1 MILLDTHVLI
11 WMASDPKRLSK
22 KARDAIRD
30 ARQKTGVAV
39 ATITLWELAWL
50 AENGRI
56 QVVGSVESFVRET
69 VARVIVKPMTPEIAA
84 LAVRLRAGFPKDPAD
99 RLIAATAIV
108 EGVALVTAD
117 QRIRQTKVVQTIW

>member
-11 WMASDPKRLSK
+11 WMVSDPKRLSR
-22 KARDAIRD
+22 KARAAIRD

-69 VARVIVKPMTPEIAA
+69 VTRVILQPITPEIAA
-84 LAVRLRAGFPKDPAD
+84 LAVQLRADFPKDPAD
-99 RLIAATAIV
+99 RLIAATAMV
-108 EGVALVTAD
+108 EGAPLVTAD
-117 QRIRQTKVVQTIW
+117 ERIRQAKVVQTIW